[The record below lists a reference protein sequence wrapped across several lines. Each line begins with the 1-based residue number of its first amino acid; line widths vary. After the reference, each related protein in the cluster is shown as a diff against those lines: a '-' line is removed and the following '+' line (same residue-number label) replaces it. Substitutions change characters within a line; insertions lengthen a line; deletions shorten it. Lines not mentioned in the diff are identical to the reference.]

1 MALLNEKFCV
11 TLIVSLAKITIMQ
24 KYRAVI
30 IDDEE
35 DSRSNTRNMLE
46 NYCTEIEIVGEA
58 GSGMEGK
65 EKIQELKPHVVF
77 LDINM
82 PGMNGFQML
91 EGIYN
96 RDFCVIF
103 LTAYSE
109 HGITAVKAGATD
121 YLLKPLLLN
130 ELQNAIR
137 KVVQHYES
145 KGAALAGNKSDSDKN
160 LVLISHSKGF
170 TLVDF
175 KDIIW
180 LEASDNYTNLFLQNA
195 KKIVASKTLKEF
207 EAILPETD
215 FFRIHRSAL
224 INIHFVKEYSNHDG
238 GEVILSDGTRVQV
251 SKARIQEFA
260 EFIKTKS
267 VSPK

>member
-1 MALLNEKFCV
+1 
-11 TLIVSLAKITIMQ
+11 MQ
-24 KYRAVI
+24 RYKAVI

-46 NYCTEIEIVGEA
+46 KYCPEVDIVGEA
-58 GSGMEGK
+58 DNGPDGK
-65 EKIQELKPHVVF
+65 QKIQELKPHVVF

-82 PGMNGFQML
+82 PGMNGFEML

-109 HGITAVKAGATD
+109 HGITAVKAGAID
-121 YLLKPLLLN
+121 YLLKPLILS
-130 ELQNAIR
+130 ELQGAVK
-137 KVVQHYES
+137 KVVLHYES
-145 KGAALAGNKSDSDKN
+145 KPASSGKSEENKN
-160 LVLISHSKGF
+160 LVLINHSKGF

-175 KDIIW
+175 KDIVW
-180 LEASDNYTNLFLQNA
+180 LEANDNYTNLYLNGQ

-207 EAILPETD
+207 ESILPAQD
-215 FFRIHRSAL
+215 FFRVHRSAL
-224 INIHFVKEYSNHDG
+224 INFNYIKEYSNHEG

-251 SKARIQEFA
+251 SKARIQDFG

-267 VSPK
+267 VTPK

>member
-1 MALLNEKFCV
+1 
-11 TLIVSLAKITIMQ
+11 MQ

-35 DSRSNTRNMLE
+35 DSRSNTKNMLS
-46 NYCTEIEIVGEA
+46 NYCPEIEVVGEA
-58 GSGMEGK
+58 ASGPEGK
-65 EKIQELKPHVVF
+65 LKIQELKPHVVF

-121 YLLKPLLLN
+121 YLLKPLMLS
-130 ELQNAIR
+130 ELQSAIR
-137 KVVQHYES
+137 KVVQHYEA
-145 KGAALAGNKSDSDKN
+145 KGTPAAGKPEQDKN
-160 LVLISHSKGF
+160 LVLINHSKGF

-175 KDIIW
+175 KDIVW
-180 LEASDNYTNLFLQNA
+180 LEASDNYTNLFLNGQ

-207 EAILPETD
+207 EMILPSSE

-224 INIHFVKEYSNHDG
+224 INVNFVKEYSNNEG
-238 GEVILSDGTRVQV
+238 GEVILSDGTHVQV

>member
-1 MALLNEKFCV
+1 
-11 TLIVSLAKITIMQ
+11 MQ
-24 KYRAVI
+24 RYKAVI

-46 NYCTEIEIVGEA
+46 KYCPEVEIVGEA
-58 GSGMEGK
+58 ANGPDGK
-65 EKIQELKPHVVF
+65 QKIQELKPQVVF

-82 PGMNGFQML
+82 PGMNGFEML

-96 RDFCVIF
+96 RDFSVIF

-109 HGITAVKAGATD
+109 HGITAVKAGAID
-121 YLLKPLLLN
+121 YLLKPLMLS
-130 ELQNAIR
+130 ELQGAIK
-137 KVVQHYES
+137 KVVLHYES
-145 KGAALAGNKSDSDKN
+145 KPASSGKSEENKN
-160 LVLISHSKGF
+160 LVLINHSKGF

-175 KDIIW
+175 KDIVW
-180 LEASDNYTNLFLQNA
+180 LEANDNYTNLYLNGQ

-207 EAILPETD
+207 ESILPAQD
-215 FFRIHRSAL
+215 FFRVHRSAL
-224 INIHFVKEYSNHDG
+224 INFNYIKEYSNHEG

-251 SKARIQEFA
+251 SKARIQDFG

-267 VSPK
+267 VTPK

>member
-1 MALLNEKFCV
+1 MK
-11 TLIVSLAKITIMQ
+11 

-35 DSRSNTRNMLE
+35 DSRSNTRNMLQ
-46 NYCTEIEIVGEA
+46 NYCPEIEIAGEA
-58 GSGMEGK
+58 ASGPDGK
-65 EKIQELKPHVVF
+65 LKIQELKPHVVF

-82 PGMNGFQML
+82 PGMNGFEML

-121 YLLKPLLLN
+121 YLLKPLMLS
-130 ELQNAIR
+130 ELQSAIH
-137 KVVQHYES
+137 KVVQHYEHT
-145 KGAALAGNKSDSDKN
+145 KGPSAAAKPEQDKN
-160 LVLISHSKGF
+160 LVLINHSKGF

-175 KDIIW
+175 KDIVW
-180 LEASDNYTNLFLQNA
+180 LEASDNYTNLFLNGQ

-207 EAILPETD
+207 EMILPTSE

-224 INIHFVKEYSNHDG
+224 INVNFVKEYSNNEG
-238 GEVILSDGTRVQV
+238 GEVILSDGTHVQV
-251 SKARIQEFA
+251 SKARIQEFSD
-260 EFIKTKS
+260 FIKTKS

>member
-1 MALLNEKFCV
+1 
-11 TLIVSLAKITIMQ
+11 MQ

-46 NYCTEIEIVGEA
+46 NYCPEIEIVGEA
-58 GSGMEGK
+58 ASGPEGK
-65 EKIQELKPHVVF
+65 LKIQELKPHVVF

-121 YLLKPLLLN
+121 YLLKPLMLG
-130 ELQNAIR
+130 ELQGAVH
-137 KVVQHYES
+137 KVVQYYEGKGIAAAS
-145 KGAALAGNKSDSDKN
+145 KNDTDKN

-180 LEASDNYTNLFLQNA
+180 LEASDNYTNLFLQGQ

-215 FFRIHRSAL
+215 FFRVHRSAL
-224 INIHFVKEYSNHDG
+224 ININFVKEYSNHEG

-251 SKARIQEFA
+251 SKARIQEFSD
-260 EFIKTKS
+260 FIRTKS

>member
-1 MALLNEKFCV
+1 
-11 TLIVSLAKITIMQ
+11 MQ

-35 DSRSNTRNMLE
+35 DSRSNTKNMLQ
-46 NYCTEIEIVGEA
+46 NYCPEIEVVGEA
-58 GSGMEGK
+58 ASGPEGK
-65 EKIQELKPHVVF
+65 VKIQELKPHVVF

-121 YLLKPLLLN
+121 YLLKPLMLS
-130 ELQNAIR
+130 ELQGAIH
-137 KVVQHYES
+137 KVVQHYETS
-145 KGAALAGNKSDSDKN
+145 KSSAAAAKPEQDKN
-160 LVLISHSKGF
+160 LVLINHSKGF

-175 KDIIW
+175 KDIVW
-180 LEASDNYTNLFLQNA
+180 LEASDNYTNLFLNGQ

-207 EAILPETD
+207 EMILPNHD

-224 INIHFVKEYSNHDG
+224 INVNYVKEYSNNEG
-238 GEVILSDGTRVQV
+238 GEVILSDGTHVQV

>member
-1 MALLNEKFCV
+1 
-11 TLIVSLAKITIMQ
+11 MQ

-35 DSRSNTRNMLE
+35 DSRSNTKNMLQ
-46 NYCTEIEIVGEA
+46 NYCPEIEVVGEA
-58 GSGMEGK
+58 ASGPEGK
-65 EKIQELKPHVVF
+65 LKIRELKPHVVF

-121 YLLKPLLLN
+121 YLLKPLMLS
-130 ELQNAIR
+130 ELQSAIH
-137 KVVQHYES
+137 KVVQHYEG
-145 KGAALAGNKSDSDKN
+145 KGGTVAAKPEQDKN
-160 LVLISHSKGF
+160 LVLINHSKGF

-175 KDIIW
+175 KDIVW
-180 LEASDNYTNLFLQNA
+180 LEASDNYTNLFLNGQ

-207 EAILPETD
+207 EMILPTSE

-224 INIHFVKEYSNHDG
+224 INVNYVKEYSNNEG
-238 GEVILSDGTRVQV
+238 GEVILSDGTHVQV
-251 SKARIQEFA
+251 SKARVQEFA

>member
-1 MALLNEKFCV
+1 
-11 TLIVSLAKITIMQ
+11 MQ
-24 KYRAVI
+24 RYKAVI

-46 NYCTEIEIVGEA
+46 KYCPEVEIVGEA
-58 GSGMEGK
+58 ANGPEGK
-65 EKIQELKPHVVF
+65 LKIQELKPQVVF

-82 PGMNGFQML
+82 PGMNGFEML

-96 RDFCVIF
+96 RDFSVIF

-109 HGITAVKAGATD
+109 HGITAVKAGAID
-121 YLLKPLLLN
+121 YLLKPLMLS
-130 ELQNAIR
+130 ELQGAVK
-137 KVVQHYES
+137 KVVLHYES
-145 KGAALAGNKSDSDKN
+145 KPASSGKSEENKN
-160 LVLISHSKGF
+160 LVLINHSKGF

-175 KDIIW
+175 KDIVW
-180 LEASDNYTNLFLQNA
+180 LEANDNYTNLYLNGQ

-207 EAILPETD
+207 ESILPAQD
-215 FFRIHRSAL
+215 FFRVHRSAL
-224 INIHFVKEYSNHDG
+224 INFNYIKEYSNHEG

-251 SKARIQEFA
+251 SKARIQDFG

-267 VSPK
+267 VTPK

>member
-1 MALLNEKFCV
+1 
-11 TLIVSLAKITIMQ
+11 MQ

-35 DSRSNTRNMLE
+35 DSRSNTRNMLQ
-46 NYCTEIEIVGEA
+46 NYCPEIEVVGEA
-58 GSGMEGK
+58 ASGPEGK
-65 EKIQELKPHVVF
+65 LKIQELKPHVVF

-121 YLLKPLLLN
+121 YLLKPLMLS
-130 ELQNAIR
+130 ELQGAIK
-137 KVVQHYES
+137 KVVQHYEA
-145 KGAALAGNKSDSDKN
+145 KGGPAAKEPADKN
-160 LVLISHSKGF
+160 LVLINHSKGF

-175 KDIIW
+175 KDIVW
-180 LEASDNYTNLFLQNA
+180 LEANDNYTNLYLNGQ
-195 KKIVASKTLKEF
+195 KKIIASKTLKEF
-207 EAILPETD
+207 EVILPSSE

-224 INIHFVKEYSNHDG
+224 INVNFVKEYSNNEG
-238 GEVILSDGTRVQV
+238 GEVILADGTRVQV

>member
-1 MALLNEKFCV
+1 
-11 TLIVSLAKITIMQ
+11 MQ

-35 DSRSNTRNMLE
+35 DSRSNTRNMLT
-46 NYCTEIEIVGEA
+46 NYCSEIEIVGEA
-58 GSGMEGK
+58 DSGPAGK
-65 EKIQELKPHVVF
+65 QLIQDLKPHVVF

-121 YLLKPLLLN
+121 YLLKPLMLS
-130 ELQNAIR
+130 ELQGAIR
-137 KVVQHYES
+137 KVVQHYETN
-145 KGAALAGNKSDSDKN
+145 KPAGTAAKEPADKN
-160 LVLISHSKGF
+160 LVLINHSKGF

-175 KDIIW
+175 KDIVW
-180 LEASDNYTNLFLQNA
+180 LEANDNYTNLYLNGQ
-195 KKIVASKTLKEF
+195 KKIIASKTLKEF
-207 EAILPETD
+207 ESILPEAE
-215 FFRIHRSAL
+215 FFRVHRSAL
-224 INIHFVKEYSNHDG
+224 ININYVKEYSNHEG
-238 GEVILSDGTRVQV
+238 GEV
-251 SKARIQEFA
+251 
-260 EFIKTKS
+260 
-267 VSPK
+267 

>member
-1 MALLNEKFCV
+1 
-11 TLIVSLAKITIMQ
+11 MQ

-35 DSRSNTRNMLE
+35 DSRSNTRNMIQ
-46 NYCTEIEIVGEA
+46 NYCEEIEIVGEA
-58 GSGMEGK
+58 DNGPDGK
-65 EKIQELKPHVVF
+65 KKIQELKPHVVF

-121 YLLKPLLLN
+121 YLLKPLMLS
-130 ELQNAIR
+130 ELQGAVH
-137 KVVQHYES
+137 KVVQHYEAKGLTPGTS
-145 KGAALAGNKSDSDKN
+145 KADENKN
-160 LVLISHSKGF
+160 IVLINHSKGF

-175 KDIIW
+175 KDIVW
-180 LEASDNYTNLFLQNA
+180 LEANDNYTNLYLNGQ
-195 KKIVASKTLKEF
+195 KKIIASKTLKEF
-207 EAILPETD
+207 ESILPVSE

-224 INIHFVKEYSNHDG
+224 INIQYVKEYSNNEG
-238 GEVILSDGTRVQV
+238 GEVILSDGTHVQV
-251 SKARIQEFA
+251 SKARNQEFA
-260 EFIKTKS
+260 EFIKSRS
-267 VSPK
+267 VTPK

>member
-1 MALLNEKFCV
+1 
-11 TLIVSLAKITIMQ
+11 MQ

-35 DSRSNTRNMLE
+35 DSRSNTRNMIE
-46 NYCTEIEIVGEA
+46 NYCEEIEIVGEA
-58 GSGMEGK
+58 ENGPEGK
-65 EKIQELKPHVVF
+65 KKIQELKPHVVF

-121 YLLKPLLLN
+121 YLLKPLMLS
-130 ELQNAIR
+130 ELQGAIR
-137 KVVQHYES
+137 KVVQYYES
-145 KGAALAGNKSDSDKN
+145 KGQGGPGAKPEENKN
-160 LVLISHSKGF
+160 LVLINHSKGF

-180 LEASDNYTNLFLQNA
+180 LEASDNYTNLFLNGQ
-195 KKIVASKTLKEF
+195 KKIIASKTLKEF
-207 EAILPETD
+207 EAILPDSE
-215 FFRIHRSAL
+215 FFRVHRSAL
-224 INIHFVKEYSNHDG
+224 INIHFVKEYSNHEG
-238 GEVILSDGTRVQV
+238 GEVILSDGTHVQV
-251 SKARIQEFA
+251 SKARTQEFA
-260 EFIKTKS
+260 DFIKQRS

>member
-1 MALLNEKFCV
+1 
-11 TLIVSLAKITIMQ
+11 MQ

-35 DSRSNTRNMLE
+35 DSRSNTRNMIQ
-46 NYCTEIEIVGEA
+46 NYCEELEVVGEA
-58 GSGMEGK
+58 ENGPEGK
-65 EKIQELKPHVVF
+65 KKIQELKPHVVF

-121 YLLKPLLLN
+121 YLLKPLMLS
-130 ELQNAIR
+130 ELQSAVR
-137 KVVQHYES
+137 KVVEHYEG
-145 KGAALAGNKSDSDKN
+145 KGAAAVPGKSDDNKN
-160 LVLISHSKGF
+160 LVLINHSKGF

-180 LEASDNYTNLFLQNA
+180 LEASDNYTNLFLNGQ

-207 EAILPETD
+207 ETILPTSD
-215 FFRIHRSAL
+215 FFRVHRSAL
-224 INIHFVKEYSNHDG
+224 VNIHFVKEYSNHDG

-251 SKARIQEFA
+251 SKARTQEFA
-260 EFIKTKS
+260 EFIRSRS

>member
-1 MALLNEKFCV
+1 
-11 TLIVSLAKITIMQ
+11 MQ
-24 KYRAVI
+24 KFQALI

-35 DSRSNTRNMLE
+35 DSRSNTRSMLQ
-46 NYCTEIEIVGEA
+46 NYCPEIEVIGEA
-58 GSGMEGK
+58 SSGMEGK
-65 EKIQELKPHVVF
+65 LKIQELKPHVVF

-121 YLLKPLLLN
+121 YLLKPLMLS
-130 ELQNAIR
+130 ELQGAVK
-137 KVVQHYES
+137 KVVQHYEA
-145 KGAALAGNKSDSDKN
+145 KATTTAIKPEADKKV
-160 LVLISHSKGF
+160 VLINHSKGF
-170 TLVDF
+170 TLVEF
-175 KDIIW
+175 KDIVW
-180 LEASDNYTNLFLQNA
+180 LEASDNYTNLYLSGQ

-207 EAILPETD
+207 ETILPESE

-224 INIHFVKEYSNHDG
+224 INIAFVKEYSNNEG
-238 GEVILSDGTRVQV
+238 GEVILSDGTHVQV
-251 SKARIQEFA
+251 SKARVQEFA
-260 EFIKTKS
+260 EFIKSKS
-267 VSPK
+267 VTPK

>member
-1 MALLNEKFCV
+1 
-11 TLIVSLAKITIMQ
+11 MQ
-24 KYRAVI
+24 KYKAVI

-35 DSRSNTRNMLE
+35 DSRSNTRSMLE
-46 NYCTEIEIVGEA
+46 KYCPEVEIVGEA
-58 GSGMEGK
+58 ENGPDGK
-65 EKIQELKPHVVF
+65 QKIQDLKPQVVF

-82 PGMNGFQML
+82 PGMNGFEML

-109 HGITAVKAGATD
+109 HGITAVKAGAID
-121 YLLKPLLLN
+121 YLLKPLILS
-130 ELQNAIR
+130 ELQGAVK
-137 KVVQHYES
+137 KVIIHYES
-145 KGAALAGNKSDSDKN
+145 KSATGSKSDENKN
-160 LVLISHSKGF
+160 LVLINHSKGF

-180 LEASDNYTNLFLQNA
+180 LEANDNYTNLYLSGQR
-195 KKIVASKTLKEF
+195 KIMASKTLKEF
-207 EAILPETD
+207 ESILPAQD
-215 FFRIHRSAL
+215 FFRVHRSAL
-224 INIHFVKEYSNHDG
+224 INFNYVKEFSNHEG

-251 SKARIQEFA
+251 SKARIQDFG

-267 VSPK
+267 VTPK

>member
-1 MALLNEKFCV
+1 
-11 TLIVSLAKITIMQ
+11 MQ
-24 KYRAVI
+24 KYTAVI

-35 DSRSNTRNMLE
+35 DSRSNTRNMLQ
-46 NYCTEIEIVGEA
+46 NYCSEIEVIGEA
-58 GSGMEGK
+58 ASGPEGK
-65 EKIQELKPHVVF
+65 TKIQELKPHVVF

-96 RDFCVIF
+96 RDFCVVF

-121 YLLKPLLLN
+121 YLLKPLMLS
-130 ELQNAIR
+130 ELQGAIK

-145 KGAALAGNKSDSDKN
+145 KPAVTSGKSETDKN
-160 LVLISHSKGF
+160 IVLISHSKGF

-175 KDIIW
+175 KDIVW
-180 LEASDNYTNLFLQNA
+180 LEASDNYTNLFLNGQ

-207 EAILPETD
+207 EAILPATD

-224 INIHFVKEYSNHDG
+224 INVNYVKEYSNNEG
-238 GEVILSDGTRVQV
+238 GEVILSDGTHVQV
-251 SKARIQEFA
+251 SKARIQEFS

>member
-1 MALLNEKFCV
+1 
-11 TLIVSLAKITIMQ
+11 
-24 KYRAVI
+24 
-30 IDDEE
+30 
-35 DSRSNTRNMLE
+35 
-46 NYCTEIEIVGEA
+46 
-58 GSGMEGK
+58 
-65 EKIQELKPHVVF
+65 
-77 LDINM
+77 
-82 PGMNGFQML
+82 
-91 EGIYN
+91 
-96 RDFCVIF
+96 VIF

-121 YLLKPLLLN
+121 YLLKPLLLS
-130 ELQNAIR
+130 ELQNAVH
-137 KVVQHYES
+137 KVVQYYET
-145 KGAALAGNKSDSDKN
+145 KAAAPAGKTEGDKN

-180 LEASDNYTNLFLQNA
+180 LEASDNYTNLFLMGA

-207 EAILPETD
+207 EAILPDND

-224 INIHFVKEYSNHDG
+224 ININFVKEYSNHEG

-260 EFIKTKS
+260 EFIRTKS

>member
-1 MALLNEKFCV
+1 
-11 TLIVSLAKITIMQ
+11 MQ

-35 DSRSNTRNMLE
+35 DSRSNTKSMLQ
-46 NYCTEIEIVGEA
+46 NYCPEIEVVGEA
-58 GSGMEGK
+58 ASGPEGK
-65 EKIQELKPHVVF
+65 MKIQELKPHVVF

-121 YLLKPLLLN
+121 YLLKPLMLS
-130 ELQNAIR
+130 ELQGAIK
-137 KVVQHYES
+137 KVVQHYET
-145 KGAALAGNKSDSDKN
+145 KGGPAPEQKDKN
-160 LVLISHSKGF
+160 LVLINHSKGF

-175 KDIIW
+175 KDIVW
-180 LEASDNYTNLFLQNA
+180 LEASDNYTNLFLNNQ

-207 EAILPETD
+207 ETILPDSE

-224 INIHFVKEYSNHDG
+224 INVNYVKEYSNNEG
-238 GEVILSDGTRVQV
+238 GEVILSDGTHVQV
-251 SKARIQEFA
+251 SKARIQEFS
-260 EFIKTKS
+260 EFIRTKS

>member
-1 MALLNEKFCV
+1 
-11 TLIVSLAKITIMQ
+11 MQ
-24 KYRAVI
+24 KYRALI

-35 DSRSNTRNMLE
+35 DSRSNTRAMLE
-46 NYCTEIEIVGEA
+46 NYCPEIEVVGEA
-58 GSGMEGK
+58 GSGPEGK
-65 EKIQELKPHVVF
+65 LKIQELKPHVVF

-121 YLLKPLLLN
+121 YLLKPLMLS
-130 ELQNAIR
+130 ELQSAVH
-137 KVVQHYES
+137 KVVQHYDA
-145 KGAALAGNKSDSDKN
+145 KGGAKTEGDKN

-175 KDIIW
+175 KEIVW
-180 LEASDNYTNLFLQNA
+180 LEASDNYTNLFLQGN

-207 EAILPETD
+207 EAILPDTE
-215 FFRIHRSAL
+215 FFRVHRSAL
-224 INIHFVKEYSNHDG
+224 INIHFVKEYSNHEG

-251 SKARIQEFA
+251 SKARIQEFSD
-260 EFIKTKS
+260 FIRTKS

>member
-1 MALLNEKFCV
+1 
-11 TLIVSLAKITIMQ
+11 MQ

-35 DSRSNTRNMLE
+35 DSRSNTRNMIE
-46 NYCTEIEIVGEA
+46 KYCPELEIVGEA
-58 GSGMEGK
+58 ENGPDGK
-65 EKIQELKPHVVF
+65 LKIQELKPHVVL

-109 HGITAVKAGATD
+109 HGINAVKAGATD
-121 YLLKPLLLN
+121 YLLKPLMLS
-130 ELQNAIR
+130 ELQSAIR
-137 KVVQHYES
+137 KVVVHYEG
-145 KGAALAGNKSDSDKN
+145 KANAPKAEDKN
-160 LVLISHSKGF
+160 LVLINHSKGF

-180 LEASDNYTNLFLQNA
+180 LEASDNYTNLYLNGQ
-195 KKIVASKTLKEF
+195 KKIIASKTLKEF
-207 EAILPETD
+207 ETILPEVD
-215 FFRIHRSAL
+215 FFRVHRSAL
-224 INIHFVKEYSNHDG
+224 INIHYVKEYSNHDG

-260 EFIKTKS
+260 DYIKTKS
-267 VSPK
+267 VTPK